1 MSWSVWVRKEFPD
14 TRQNERRIKFIS
26 KAPLGC
32 FFGGCFVFVFCL
44 FFCPWETTVSSD
56 LWGWGNRK
64 EQSEVGGVGR
74 PPPGELVPSCEAFGF
89 DASSEATSLP
99 GGNHRSSAAVIAV

>member
-1 MSWSVWVRKEFPD
+1 MVV
-14 TRQNERRIKFIS
+14 
-26 KAPLGC
+26 
-32 FFGGCFVFVFCL
+32 FFFFFL

-64 EQSEVGGVGR
+64 EQSEVGGVGK

-89 DASSEATSLP
+89 DASSVATSLP

>member
-1 MSWSVWVRKEFPD
+1 MSWSVWVGKEFPD

-26 KAPLGC
+26 KAPRGC
-32 FFGGCFVFVFCL
+32 FFFFFFL
-44 FFCPWETTVSSD
+44 LFCPWETTVSSD

-64 EQSEVGGVGR
+64 EQSEVGGVGK

-89 DASSEATSLP
+89 DASSVATSLP